1 MIDKTEAAD
10 QLREMLPP
18 GSTAR
23 TILRHVSASGMT
35 RWISVVIDGEDYSW
49 LAARAMGA
57 KLDPKYGG
65 IKRVGC
71 GMDMGFDLVYSLSRT
86 LYPDGFACVE
96 QAFNETSRLCEEDPD
111 RAGFCAYHSEV
122 HSSDRRCPGA
132 DHSNRVETD
141 WHKSGGYAI
150 SQRWL

>member
-1 MIDKTEAAD
+1 MSDQTEAAD

-18 GSTAR
+18 GSTAQ

-49 LAARAMGA
+49 LVARAIGTHI
-57 KLDPKYGG
+57 DSRHGG
-65 IKRVGC
+65 LKRVGC

-86 LYPDGFACVE
+86 LYPDGFACIG
-96 QAFNETSRLCEEDPD
+96 DK
-111 RAGFCAYHSEV
+111 
-122 HSSDRRCPGA
+122 CPA
-132 DHSNRVETD
+132 NDHNNRVETD
-141 WHKSGGYAI
+141 WHKSGGYAV